1 MAMRAQLLLLGLLA
15 AAGRAGGAGDSSAA
29 FSCAA
34 SEPWVGPF
42 SYGGEPVPQQR
53 CLARG
58 VQLSRCVALAPP
70 HPSRPCG
77 LPRPPRPLLTP
88 RLAGAGDSSTGSPA
102 MHVYVADAQ
111 ERERL
116 RREWGSSATAIRLH
130 MHVVDLP
137 LLVHDAPLPRCSRHI
152 SRALAFSVPDLAN
165 LYREA
170 AAQPTHVSCGVA

>member
-1 MAMRAQLLLLGLLA
+1 
-15 AAGRAGGAGDSSAA
+15 
-29 FSCAA
+29 
-34 SEPWVGPF
+34 
-42 SYGGEPVPQQR
+42 
-53 CLARG
+53 
-58 VQLSRCVALAPP
+58 
-70 HPSRPCG
+70 
-77 LPRPPRPLLTP
+77 
-88 RLAGAGDSSTGSPA
+88 

-165 LYREA
+165 LYREQA
-170 AAQPTHVSCGVA
+170 PLQPTPPSPRGCRLTNAWQTRSSTWWCR

>member
-1 MAMRAQLLLLGLLA
+1 MAMLLLLLGLLV
-15 AAGRAGGAGDSSAA
+15 AGRAGGAGDSAA

-53 CLARG
+53 CLARD
-58 VQLSRCVALAPP
+58 VQLSRCVALVPP
-70 HPSRPCG
+70 HPSLPC
-77 LPRPPRPLLTP
+77 PPPPLLTP
-88 RLAGAGDSSTGSPA
+88 AGAGDSSTGSPA
-102 MHVYVADAQ
+102 MHVYVADAE

-137 LLVHDAPLPRCSRHI
+137 LVVHDAPLPRCSRHI

-170 AAQPTHVSCGVA
+170 AAHPTHRVGAA